1 MYTFSLIL
9 QRAVCSPLSVRCS
22 VIEMTAIIIFMMMM
36 MTMTMMMMITIIIF
50 SLARENVALKN

>member
-9 QRAVCSPLSVRCS
+9 QSAVCSPLSVRYS
-22 VIEMTAIIIFMMMM
+22 AIEMTAIIIL
-36 MTMTMMMMITIIIF
+36 TMMMMIASIIF

>member
-9 QRAVCSPLSVRCS
+9 QRAVCSPLSVRYS
-22 VIEMTAIIIFMMMM
+22 VIEMTAIIIFMMM